1 MNFGTLLLLAYNSKL
16 KFEVYFF
23 RDSYNTKPVVDY
35 QCFLDR
41 EVLDVKIENDIL
53 KIFIENSQFTSIS

>member
-1 MNFGTLLLLAYNSKL
+1 MIMNFGTLLLLAYNSKL

-23 RDSYNTKPVVDY
+23 RDAYNTKPVPVVDY

-53 KIFIENSQFTSIS
+53 KIFIENSQA